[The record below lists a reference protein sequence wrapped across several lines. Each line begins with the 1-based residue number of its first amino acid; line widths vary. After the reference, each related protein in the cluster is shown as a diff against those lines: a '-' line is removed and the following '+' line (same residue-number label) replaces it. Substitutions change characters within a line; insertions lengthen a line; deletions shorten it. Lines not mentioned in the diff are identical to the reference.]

1 MSWKSEWK
9 KVIFTDEK
17 KFNLDGPDGFHY
29 YYHDLRKEEVI
40 LSRNHSRTGGVM
52 VWGAISY
59 YGVIDLVTT
68 KGIMNAESYKTILEN
83 TIPKVSE
90 LFGPIPWIFQ
100 QDNAPIHMVRMVKNY
115 FQTQNV
121 DILPWPAYSPD
132 LNIIENVWG
141 WLSRKVY
148 EGGKQYED
156 KEALIKSINDSWKEI
171 SLNYLGTLYNSISD
185 RIFEVILKQGGSTH
199 Y

>member
-1 MSWKSEWK
+1 
-9 KVIFTDEK
+9 
-17 KFNLDGPDGFHY
+17 
-29 YYHDLRKEEVI
+29 
-40 LSRNHSRTGGVM
+40 M

-90 LFGPIPWIFQ
+90 LFGPIPWILQ
-100 QDNAPIHMVRMVKNY
+100 QDNAPIHTARMVKNY
-115 FQTQNV
+115 LQTQNV